1 MSNSTDQ
8 PATVKNRHPKSRGE
22 KGVLFGYGSDSQRAV
37 LAQQAFTGFK
47 FGQMTM

>member
-1 MSNSTDQ
+1 MRDSTDQ
-8 PATVKNRHPKSRGE
+8 PVTIKNQHPKGHGE

-37 LAQQAFTGFK
+37 LAQQAFTSFK